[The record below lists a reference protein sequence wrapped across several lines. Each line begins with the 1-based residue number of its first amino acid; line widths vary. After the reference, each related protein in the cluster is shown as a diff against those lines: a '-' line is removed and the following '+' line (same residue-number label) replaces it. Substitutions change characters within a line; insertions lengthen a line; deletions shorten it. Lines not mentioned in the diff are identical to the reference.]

1 MLKTVEEMLGLNYQD
16 AWVHGERR
24 YSNSFKKR
32 MRQNVEW
39 LSLVQTATEWTGLSG
54 LVPSLLAQRIWS
66 FFNIQA
72 R

>member
-1 MLKTVEEMLGLNYQD
+1 MLKTVEEMLGFNYQD

-39 LSLVQTATEWTGLSG
+39 LSLVQDSH
-54 LVPSLLAQRIWS
+54 
-66 FFNIQA
+66 
-72 R
+72 

>member
-1 MLKTVEEMLGLNYQD
+1 MAFFSGFPKRKTNWKMLKTVEEMLGLNYQD

-39 LSLVQTATEWTGLSG
+39 LSLVQDSH
-54 LVPSLLAQRIWS
+54 
-66 FFNIQA
+66 
-72 R
+72 